1 LAVKRVR
8 GDRGQVGGIEVLP
21 FGVLIFVIGALLVTN
36 AWGVVDAKIAADAA
50 AREAVR
56 AYVEAP
62 DATRAEAD
70 ARRAAVATLVAHGRR
85 ADLLTV
91 SIHTAD
97 DEPFGRCVPVTVDVH
112 YPVPAVVLPWI
123 GGYGHAFDVHAHHT
137 ERVDPFRSGLAGSG
151 TCDG

>member
-1 LAVKRVR
+1 MRRAR

-21 FGVLIFVIGALLVTN
+21 FGVLIFVVGALLVTN

-62 DATRAEAD
+62 DAAHADSD

-85 ADLLTV
+85 ADLMTL
-91 SIHTAD
+91 SIRRAGD
-97 DEPFGRCVPVTVDVH
+97 APFGRCVPVTVEIH

-137 ERVDPFRSGLAGSG
+137 ERIDPFRAGLAGSG
-151 TCDG
+151 TCTG

>member
-1 LAVKRVR
+1 MRLC

-21 FGVLIFVIGALLVTN
+21 FGVLIFVVGALLVTN
-36 AWGVVDAKIAADAA
+36 AWGVVDAEIAADAA

-62 DATRAEAD
+62 TAASGEAAAREAARATMA
-70 ARRAAVATLVAHGRR
+70 AHGRR
-85 ADLLTV
+85 PALVDE
-91 SIHTAD
+91 SIRRAGD
-97 DEPFGRCVPVTVDVH
+97 APFGRCVPVTVTVR

-123 GGYGHAFDVHAHHT
+123 GGYGHAFDVRSSHT
-137 ERVDPFRSGLAGSG
+137 ERVDPFRSGVPGSV

>member
-1 LAVKRVR
+1 M
-8 GDRGQVGGIEVLP
+8 LP

-62 DATRAEAD
+62 DAAAATTD
-70 ARRAAVATLVAHGRR
+70 ARQAAAATMVAHGRR
-85 ADLLTV
+85 ADLLTL
-91 SIHTAD
+91 SIRRAGD
-97 DEPFGRCVPVTVDVH
+97 VAFGRCVPVTVDVH

-137 ERVDPFRSGLAGSG
+137 ERIDPFRSGLAGSG